1 MKRLLILTALL
12 PFVGFAQPIN
22 TLNTPNQPGYQIPS
36 QQRMQTQMQTQQIQ
50 QKGMLNQQIQQKGML
65 NQQLKTQTQLQ
76 QQHLENQIN
85 NNSQRVLQSQPGE
98 RNPARQQMLPNT
110 NGGMLNSNRNPDSS
124 LNQQHMLPE
133 RRNGDMLNQ
142 PSTPQPDIPLKT
154 IGP

>member
-22 TLNTPNQPGYQIPS
+22 TLNNPNQPGYQIPS
-36 QQRMQTQMQTQQIQ
+36 QQRMQTQM
-50 QKGMLNQQIQQKGML
+50 
-65 NQQLKTQTQLQ
+65 QTQLQ

-142 PSTPQPDIPLKT
+142 PGTPQPDIPLKT

>member
-22 TLNTPNQPGYQIPS
+22 TLNNPNQPGYQIPS
-36 QQRMQTQMQTQQIQ
+36 QQRMQTQMQT
-50 QKGMLNQQIQQKGML
+50 QQKGML